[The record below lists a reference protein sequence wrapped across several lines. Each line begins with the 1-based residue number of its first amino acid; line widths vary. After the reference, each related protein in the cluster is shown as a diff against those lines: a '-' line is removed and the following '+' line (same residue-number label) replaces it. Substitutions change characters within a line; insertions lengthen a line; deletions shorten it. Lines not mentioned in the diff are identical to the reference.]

1 MGSKKGKKFR
11 SDNCIVHKSRKTLW
25 TYIRNI
31 LYSGKIILRQWVRQ
45 YNVITLDRQLITVY
59 ESNIRFRVRSGLFII
74 SDSFNYEARY
84 AKKEEKRKKKI
95 CPLSSKRETFDGF
108 SFDRRTRRNIGRNNP
123 PIHHRWSW
131 QLKNNARVSIVR
143 AEPFIIELPEF
154 QLAGLHISDSIQC
167 YPVKCKIGT
176 DQL

>member
-1 MGSKKGKKFR
+1 MKRKKG
-11 SDNCIVHKSRKTLW
+11 SCIVHKSGKTLW
-25 TYIRNI
+25 NV
-31 LYSGKIILRQWVRQ
+31 LYSIFGKDHTSLRQWLWQ
-45 YNVITLDRQLITVY
+45 YNVITLDRQLITIH
-59 ESNIRFRVRSGLFII
+59 ESNIFDF
-74 SDSFNYEARY
+74 SFVQDYLLLATVLITKRDTR
-84 AKKEEKRKKKI
+84 KKEKKRGEKKNS
-95 CPLSSKRETFDGF
+95 PLSSKRETFDGF
-108 SFDRRTRRNIGRNNP
+108 SFDRRNIGSNNP